1 MLRFLTAGESHG
13 QALVAILEGI
23 PAGLSLNRE
32 FVNRELAR
40 RQLGYGRGGRM
51 EIEKDE
57 VEMLSG
63 VRLGKTLG
71 SPIALL
77 IRNRDWENWKEVM
90 AVDEIQLKPAKITRP
105 RPGHSDLGGLLKYD
119 SDDIR
124 NVLERASARETA
136 ARTGVGAV
144 CKAFLEELQ
153 ISVIS
158 HVVNIGGIEGKKFP
172 SGVTNL
178 SEIDHSPVRCLDEES
193 SRRMMEAIDKAKLEG
208 DTLGGIFEVIAYG
221 VPVGLG
227 SYTQADLRLDG
238 RLAQALMSIPAIK
251 GVEIGAGF
259 TLAGIK
265 GSQAHDEIFY
275 DEEKGFYRQTNRAG
289 GLEAGVTNG
298 QPIRLR
304 AVMKPIST
312 LGKPLRTVDIL
323 TKQPAQ
329 AFKERADVCAVPSA
343 AVVGEA
349 VVAIELAR
357 SVLEKFGGDSMGEL
371 KRNFD
376 GYITRVK
383 SR

>member
-1 MLRFLTAGESHG
+1 
-13 QALVAILEGI
+13 
-23 PAGLSLNRE
+23 
-32 FVNRELAR
+32 
-40 RQLGYGRGGRM
+40 M

-57 VEMLSG
+57 VEILSG

-71 SPIALL
+71 SPITLL
-77 IRNRDWENWKEVM
+77 VRNRDWENWKDVM
-90 AVDEIQLKPAKITRP
+90 AVEEIQPEPTKVTRP
-105 RPGHSDLGGLLKYD
+105 RPGHSDLAALLKYD

-144 CKAFLEELQ
+144 CKAFLAEINVSIL
-153 ISVIS
+153 S
-158 HVVNIGGIEGKKFP
+158 HVLNIGGIRGEQSP
-172 SGVTNL
+172 SGIADL
-178 SEIDHSPVRCLDEES
+178 PEIDRSPVRCFDQEA
-193 SRRMMEAIDKAKLEG
+193 SRRMTEVIDKAKLEG
-208 DTLGGIFEVIAYG
+208 ETLGGIFEVIAYG
-221 VPVGLG
+221 VPPGLG
-227 SYTQADLRLDG
+227 SFGQMDLRLDG

-259 TLAGIK
+259 SLAGLK
-265 GSQAHDEIFY
+265 GSEAHDEIFY
-275 DEEKGFYRQTNRAG
+275 EKEKGFYRQTNRAG
-289 GLEAGVTNG
+289 GLEAGVANG
-298 QPIRLR
+298 QPILLR

-323 TKQPAQ
+323 TKEPTK

-349 VVAIELAR
+349 MVAIELAR
-357 SVLEKFGGDSMGEL
+357 SVLDKFGGDSLGEL

-376 GYITRVK
+376 GYIARVK